1 MLLLPVQYVS
11 AEIIQLQKIKRKIKI
26 DCNLKNIASGVRNMQ
41 YIKRQGRVDLNLI
54 VVGL

>member
-1 MLLLPVQYVS
+1 LLLLPVQYVS

>member
-1 MLLLPVQYVS
+1 LPVQYVS